1 MGVKMRIFFFTGII
15 YLIVINIVGFA
26 VMGIDK
32 HRARMNQ
39 WRVKEKTL
47 FLIAIIGGSAGSI
60 LGMQY
65 FRHKTKH
72 NRFIFGMP
80 FILLLQII
88 LIIYLFNI

>member
-1 MGVKMRIFFFTGII
+1 MRIIFIAVII
-15 YLIVINIVGFA
+15 YLIVINIVGYA

-32 HRARMNQ
+32 YRAGTNR

-47 FLIAIIGGSAGSI
+47 FFLAIIGGSAGSI

-80 FILLLQII
+80 LILLLQIM
-88 LIIYLFNI
+88 LIIYLFNR

>member
-1 MGVKMRIFFFTGII
+1 MRIIFIAGII
-15 YLIVINIVGFA
+15 YLIVINIVGY
-26 VMGIDK
+26 VIMGIDK

-39 WRVKEKTL
+39 WRVKENTL
-47 FLIAIIGGSAGSI
+47 FFIAIIGGSAGSI

-80 FILLLQII
+80 LILLLQIV
-88 LIIYLFNI
+88 LIIYLFNK